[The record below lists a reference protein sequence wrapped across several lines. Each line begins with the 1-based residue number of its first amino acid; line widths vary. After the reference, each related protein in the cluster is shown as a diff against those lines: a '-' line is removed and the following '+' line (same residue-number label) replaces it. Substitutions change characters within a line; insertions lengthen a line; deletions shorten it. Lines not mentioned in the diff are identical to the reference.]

1 MGVIFPANAPNSQ
14 AQLQKWL
21 DGLENDDI
29 DMIRA
34 ACADDFVY
42 DDPYDG
48 RMDREEFC
56 EYWRTIPDG
65 DWLDTDFVL
74 QEADGEETHY
84 FWWAWKPRGASEW
97 AIEGCS
103 LTKAGPD
110 GVHSSRQA
118 YNKGAGFRAVA

>member
-1 MGVIFPANAPNSQ
+1 VSGQVE
-14 AQLQKWL
+14 KWL
-21 DGLENDDI
+21 KGWDDGDVDAILS
-29 DMIRA
+29 

-48 RMDREEFC
+48 RMDKAEFA
-56 EYWRTIPDG
+56 EYFHEIPDG
-65 DWLDTDFVL
+65 EWLDSDFVA
-74 QEADGEETHY
+74 QVADGEETHW
-84 FWWAWKPRGASEW
+84 FWWAWKPKGASEW

-118 YNKGAGFRAVA
+118 YHKGAGFRAAARADG